1 MDSTGS
7 PRVETP
13 INLKK
18 DKLHGQKTL
27 KVTGFLEEFEKD
39 DIKKN
44 VDIVELFASFGVKL
58 EKKGKNFMGL
68 CPWHADKSPSLSVD
82 REKGLY
88 NCFGCGEAGDA
99 FDLVEKMKGVDFKE
113 ALKFLKSW
121 KGSPLGLPV
130 SSPVPAVLPVAV
142 VSLDDGERIKDLNTV
157 KNYYHKRLLDHP
169 EALEYLQ
176 KRGFKTSGLY
186 ERFQIGFSD
195 GHLNLCLEESSRK
208 P

>member
-1 MDSTGS
+1 MLM
-7 PRVETP
+7 ETP
-13 INLKK
+13 KNPKRDPLK
-18 DKLHGQKTL
+18 GQKTL

-44 VDIVELFASFGVKL
+44 VDIVELFASFNVSL

-113 ALKFLKSW
+113 ALKFLKDW
-121 KGSPLGLPV
+121 KGSPLVLSA
-130 SSPVPAVLPVAV
+130 SSPAPADRKSV
-142 VSLDDGERIKDLNTV
+142 V
-157 KNYYHKRLLDHP
+157 
-169 EALEYLQ
+169 
-176 KRGFKTSGLY
+176 
-186 ERFQIGFSD
+186 
-195 GHLNLCLEESSRK
+195 
-208 P
+208 